1 MKKIMKMA
9 DKFKKACLVFT
20 SVFIL
25 GVGCKNIEDF
35 KVDNFGSSSE
45 ELEKVYSMSEDNVD
59 YKMSRTLAMLELAD
73 FEEVNG
79 WSTNAILSEKPVVIW
94 ENINTPVY
102 YEFAVIDNNEN
113 VGYVT
118 CNINKKNG
126 EPVVYIGTDKREY
139 NETESRQISS
149 GKSRIY
155 ADNYPSTKV
164 INTSRAAYD
173 ESINEDNLT
182 KDELFYLWVETIPLE
197 EFEKASITKE
207 EFIQKY
213 EDERKK
219 ENERLQNLWT
229 SIENASE
236 NIYKLTDFEILTA
249 IKEIKMDNVNAR
261 ATIMNPSTWGNK
273 YKDDYYLLEPY
284 ASYIGNNH
292 FRACVPS
299 VIEFVAQAYTM
310 DKNELEKL
318 TNTQITKIKDC
329 IMSETGDRD
338 LSGTDPSIQNA
349 VSKTTNGDL
358 TAPYVLNHDFSFVKD
373 NIINYKLPVM
383 SVRFNFA
390 TKYNIYDFTKLH
402 CRCVTGVCEVQNKVS
417 KYFLWITWDEWVS
430 SNYYYL
436 WDNGYDYDHFSGESS
451 LDNTEYINK
460 HNNHFW
466 EKDQTFAYCGTF
478 PIRYK

>member
-1 MKKIMKMA
+1 MKKNMKMT
-9 DKFKKACLVFT
+9 DKFIKACLVLT

-213 EDERKK
+213 EDERKRK
-219 ENERLQNLWT
+219 MRDCKTYGLQ
-229 SIENASE
+229 
-236 NIYKLTDFEILTA
+236 
-249 IKEIKMDNVNAR
+249 
-261 ATIMNPSTWGNK
+261 
-273 YKDDYYLLEPY
+273 
-284 ASYIGNNH
+284 
-292 FRACVPS
+292 
-299 VIEFVAQAYTM
+299 
-310 DKNELEKL
+310 
-318 TNTQITKIKDC
+318 
-329 IMSETGDRD
+329 
-338 LSGTDPSIQNA
+338 
-349 VSKTTNGDL
+349 
-358 TAPYVLNHDFSFVKD
+358 
-373 NIINYKLPVM
+373 
-383 SVRFNFA
+383 
-390 TKYNIYDFTKLH
+390 
-402 CRCVTGVCEVQNKVS
+402 
-417 KYFLWITWDEWVS
+417 
-430 SNYYYL
+430 
-436 WDNGYDYDHFSGESS
+436 
-451 LDNTEYINK
+451 
-460 HNNHFW
+460 
-466 EKDQTFAYCGTF
+466 
-478 PIRYK
+478 